1 LLADRVFAVVIFF
14 ERNICD
20 EIKENI
26 RDILRCH
33 FEDDIPKIIRINL
46 AKEEV
51 FAAWRNPSGAFL
63 FVI

>member
-1 LLADRVFAVVIFF
+1 MIFF